1 MPKKTAERDNTCDIQ
16 YLCKVVLP
24 KLRETKDKD
33 SYNRELKK
41 FLYLID
47 YDINFDRLLFSN
59 NMLLNILEELHKCD
73 LKFNKEENIYF
84 IDKSINKNI
93 TIKKKKRNYGLYFRR
108 MKKNSSSTSCNKH
121 DLIYSPQEKLMLYI
135 LISNY
140 LETKNSKS
148 MYILENYSYINIKDI
163 HKMFGNRSKI
173 TKGKQEEYSD
183 IIKSFLNE
191 DISIYISNEESSDI
205 TRNYNKW
212 LEDVIPL
219 ENYDGSL
226 KGFFYR
232 FGILGQELLPI
243 TNYPS
248 IVINVKSLCIDPR
261 DLKKFEIARYL
272 MINKKDPISLF
283 NLMNDLYFYDKQET
297 YFSYLMKLTNPNDSK
312 FLSRFLKTIYT
323 IVKQLYEPYDFQL
336 EFRGQII
343 TKEKDLVEIEKDS
356 LKHAI
361 IKSESK

>member
-1 MPKKTAERDNTCDIQ
+1 
-16 YLCKVVLP
+16 
-24 KLRETKDKD
+24 
-33 SYNRELKK
+33 
-41 FLYLID
+41 
-47 YDINFDRLLFSN
+47 
-59 NMLLNILEELHKCD
+59 
-73 LKFNKEENIYF
+73 
-84 IDKSINKNI
+84 
-93 TIKKKKRNYGLYFRR
+93 
-108 MKKNSSSTSCNKH
+108 
-121 DLIYSPQEKLMLYI
+121 MLYI